1 MNFEKLH
8 NKLSKD
14 LAKIREL
21 KPMIH
26 HITNYVAMNDSAN
39 ITIAIGASP
48 IMSFAHGEME
58 ELVSVASTLL
68 INIGTLD
75 EYIIQAMMLALDAA
89 KKNKVPILLDPVGS
103 GATKLRTTT
112 ATTIVNEGVDVVK
125 GNQGEILS
133 LLGKEGV
140 VKGVDSKA
148 EMDIEDIEVVREV
161 SQKIGSVVVATGK
174 EDFITDGKKVY
185 IMQNGTDMLGKITAS
200 GCMLGS
206 VIASFMAVQKDYL
219 MAAIEGLACYNI
231 AGELAAEKSEGS
243 GSFRQNLI
251 DEIFNITAE
260 KVVDRIK
267 LEEVL

>member
-1 MNFEKLH
+1 MNLEKLYNEL
-8 NKLSKD
+8 NKDLSKI
-14 LAKIREL
+14 KEL

-75 EYIIQAMMLALDAA
+75 EYIIQAMMLALNTA
-89 KKNKVPILLDPVGS
+89 KKRGIPVLLDPVGS
-103 GATKLRTTT
+103 GATKLRTST
-112 ATTIVNEGVDVVK
+112 AMAIVNKGVDIVK

-148 EMDIEDIEVVREV
+148 KIDAEVVKEV
-161 SQKIGSVVVATGK
+161 SQKINSIVVATGK
-174 EDFITDGKKVY
+174 EDFVTDGKKVY
-185 IMQNGTDMLGKITAS
+185 VMQNGAEMLGKITAS

-219 MAAIEGLACYNI
+219 MAAIEGLACYNV
-231 AGELAAEKSEGS
+231 AGELAAEKSTGS
-243 GSFRQNLI
+243 SSFRQNLI
-251 DEIFNITAE
+251 DEIFNITAD

>member
-1 MNFEKLH
+1 MNLEKLD
-8 NKLSKD
+8 ND

-21 KPMIH
+21 RPMVH

-58 ELVSVASTLL
+58 ELVSAASSLL

-75 EYIIQAMMLALDAA
+75 EYIIQAIMLALSSA
-89 KKNKVPILLDPVGS
+89 KKKSVPILLDPVGA

-112 ATTIVNEGVDVVK
+112 SIGIISEGVEVIK

-133 LLGKEGV
+133 LLGEEGV

-148 EMDIEDIEVVREV
+148 ELAAETVKEV
-161 SQKIGSVVVATGK
+161 SKKTKSIVVATGK
-174 EDFITDGKKVY
+174 RDFISDGKKVY
-185 IMQNGTDMLGKITAS
+185 VMENGTEMLGKITAS

-206 VIASFMAVQKDYL
+206 VIASFMTIQRDYL
-219 MAAIEGLACYNI
+219 TAAIEGLACYNI
-231 AGELAAEKSEGS
+231 AGEIAAEKSTGS
-243 GSFRQNLI
+243 GSFKQNLI
-251 DEIFNITAE
+251 DEIFNISAD
-260 KVVDRIK
+260 KVIERIK

>member
-1 MNFEKLH
+1 MQD
-8 NKLSKD
+8 KLSKD
-14 LAKIREL
+14 LAKIRDS

-58 ELVSVASTLL
+58 ELVSAASALL

-75 EYIIQAMMLALDAA
+75 EYIIQAMMLALSAA
-89 KKNKVPILLDPVGS
+89 KKNNVPILLDPVGS
-103 GATKLRTTT
+103 GATKLRTNTSLT
-112 ATTIVNEGVDVVK
+112 LVKEGVDVVK

-133 LLGKEGV
+133 LLGREGV

-148 EMDIEDIEVVREV
+148 EAEAEVVRKI
-161 SQKIGSVVVATGK
+161 SQKINSVVVATGK
-174 EDFITDGKKVY
+174 EDFVTDGKKVY
-185 IMQNGTDMLGKITAS
+185 VIRNGDEMLGRITAS

-206 VIASFMAVQKDYL
+206 VIASFMAVQRDYL
-219 MAAIEGLACYNI
+219 VAAIEGLACYNV
-231 AGELAAEKSEGS
+231 AGELAAERSNGS

-251 DEIFNITAE
+251 DEVFNITAE
-260 KVVDRIK
+260 KVMNRIE
-267 LEEVL
+267 LEVL

>member
-1 MNFEKLH
+1 MNIEKLH
-8 NKLSKD
+8 NELSKD
-14 LAKIREL
+14 LTKIKEL

-75 EYIIQAMMLALDAA
+75 EYIIQAMMLALNTA
-89 KKNKVPILLDPVGS
+89 KKNNVPILFDPVGS

-148 EMDIEDIEVVREV
+148 EIDAEVVREV
-161 SQKIGSVVVATGK
+161 SQKVKSVVVATGK
-174 EDFITDGKKVY
+174 KDFVTNGKKVY
-185 IMQNGTDMLGKITAS
+185 VMANGTDMLGKITAS

-219 MAAIEGLACYNI
+219 IAAIEGLACYNI

-267 LEEVL
+267 LEEIP